1 MGIRMNQSFSGY
13 VASEPNTE
21 PTEDGTPKFY
31 ARGGQRQGRRE
42 PDGSYTPL
50 PTEYMPIVAFGEAAE
65 EAAAQLR
72 KGSNFTADG
81 RVRTVTFVR
90 DGKTVEREEFEVWK
104 IGRRPSRTELAATIE
119 HGIDTAAVAE
129 SSPEPARSQRESRSR
144 FGTATSSRQRATT
157 LAM

>member
-1 MGIRMNQSFSGY
+1 MEIRTNQSFSGY
-13 VASEPNTE
+13 VASVPNTE

-42 PDGSYTPL
+42 PDGSYTKL
-50 PTEYMPIVAFGEAAE
+50 PTLYMPIIAFGEAAE
-65 EAAAQLR
+65 EAIAQLR

-81 RVRTVTFVR
+81 RIKTVRFMK
-90 DGKTVEREEFEVWK
+90 DGKEVERKEFEVWH
-104 IGRRPSRTELAATIE
+104 IARRPSRTELAATVE
-119 HGIDTAAVAE
+119 HGIDTETVAE
-129 SSPEPARSQRESRSR
+129 SSSEPTQSQREPRSR